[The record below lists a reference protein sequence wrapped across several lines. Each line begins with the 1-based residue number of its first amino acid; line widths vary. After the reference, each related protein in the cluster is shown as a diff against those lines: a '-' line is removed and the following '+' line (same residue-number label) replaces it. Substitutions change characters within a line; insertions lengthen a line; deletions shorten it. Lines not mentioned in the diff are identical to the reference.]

1 MTLKIKRGVPLIDQH
16 DKNFMYGGKFG
27 GNFIPE
33 TLKKPIDDL
42 TKLFEKLRK
51 DWEEDYAVDFQFK
64 NKQYSADLGQLAIDI
79 PFQHNKYLNHYTDIS
94 QIKTSLEFEIRKLVK
109 EKREYYSGEADA
121 KTYASKPFGSHIKTT
136 EKMKVYLE
144 SDDEIINLEAKIKY
158 LDQMLYFLDQVM
170 KQISNR
176 GFQVK
181 SAIEWE
187 KFVNGQ

>member
-1 MTLKIKRGVPLIDQH
+1 MNFDSLRNKFEQLKI
-16 DKNFMYGGKFG
+16 
-27 GNFIPE
+27 
-33 TLKKPIDDL
+33 
-42 TKLFEKLRK
+42 
-51 DWEEDYAVDFQFK
+51 DWTEDSHVDFQFK
-64 NKQYSADLGQLAIDI
+64 NKSYTADLAQLALDI

-109 EKREYYSGEADA
+109 EKREYYGGEADA
-121 KTYASKPFGSHIKTT
+121 RVYAEKPFGNSIKTS

-158 LDQMLYFLDQVM
+158 LDQMLYWLDQVM

-187 KFVNGQ
+187 KFINGQ